1 MRKDRD
7 LDAERLDPIIALAW
21 RPAWSMR
28 RRVGCLAPL
37 IAWWR
42 QWRASGKG
50 G

>member
-1 MRKDRD
+1 MKRAIEEPGE
-7 LDAERLDPIIALAW
+7 AERLGAIIALAW

-42 QWRASGKG
+42 R
-50 G
+50 